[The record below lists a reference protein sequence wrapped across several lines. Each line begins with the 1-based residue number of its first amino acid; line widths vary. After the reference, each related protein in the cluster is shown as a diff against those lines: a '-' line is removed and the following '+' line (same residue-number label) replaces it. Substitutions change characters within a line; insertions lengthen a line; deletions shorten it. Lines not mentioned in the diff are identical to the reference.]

1 MNDGKSESVLMQSEK
16 KKKYELCVS
25 YGYICDW
32 LVAFHRVRNLQFP
45 ILPIFTNS
53 FFRID
58 GAKWIQERPNFSV
71 LILIRWLFFMDQII
85 YM

>member
-16 KKKYELCVS
+16 KKKCELCVS

-53 FFRID
+53 FS
-58 GAKWIQERPNFSV
+58 GLMV
-71 LILIRWLFFMDQII
+71 LSEYKNGPTSLC
-85 YM
+85 